1 MKIVIKS
8 VDSDKVAKA
17 ILTSKSGRFLI
28 MRVSEN
34 TKYLGQWDLPGGHLI
49 IGEDPL
55 DGLIRE
61 TYEETGLIIKN
72 AKKLFVQDKT
82 TYYKAPLPQGKIK
95 LSSEHDKYKFI
106 ILSEIDDYEI
116 SQKFKEA
123 IRRAHE

>member
-1 MKIVIKS
+1 MVIKN

-17 ILTSKSGRFLI
+17 ILVSKNNRFLI

-34 TKYLGQWDLPGGHLI
+34 VKHLGQWDLPGGHLI

-61 TYEETGLIIKN
+61 TYEETGLIVKN
-72 AKKLFVQDKT
+72 AKKLFAQDET

-106 ILSEIDDYEI
+106 MLSEIDDYEI

-123 IRRAHE
+123 IRRVYE